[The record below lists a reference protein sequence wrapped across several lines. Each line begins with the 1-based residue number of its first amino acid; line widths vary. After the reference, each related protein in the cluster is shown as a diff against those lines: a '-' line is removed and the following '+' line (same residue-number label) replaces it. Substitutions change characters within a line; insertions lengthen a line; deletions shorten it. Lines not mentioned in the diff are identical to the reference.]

1 MIGEYLICPVHLKND
16 FFKTTTKK
24 KQEAGGDLEAP
35 PEPEFLSGATNG
47 FGHVQK
53 EMSVFTPFI
62 YQ

>member
-16 FFKTTTKK
+16 LKNKNQK

-35 PEPEFLSGATNG
+35 PEPE
-47 FGHVQK
+47 K

>member
-1 MIGEYLICPVHLKND
+1 MPFSKQ
-16 FFKTTTKK
+16 KQK
-24 KQEAGGDLEAP
+24 KQEAGGDLEAVTWART
-35 PEPEFLSGATNG
+35 LSGATNG